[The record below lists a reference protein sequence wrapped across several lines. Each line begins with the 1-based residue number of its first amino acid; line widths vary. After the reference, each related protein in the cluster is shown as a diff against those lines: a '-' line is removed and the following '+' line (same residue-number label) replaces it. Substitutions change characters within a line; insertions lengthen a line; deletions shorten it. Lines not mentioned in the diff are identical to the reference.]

1 MILCGILC
9 VILFAGMILL
19 RRQVFW
25 ERVRSPCYIFWAFSF
40 MGFLAAASGNGEAD
54 AIASGQVARNDPGDG
69 MLETEAYVYLHEE
82 ETEYPVTI
90 AIPERKFQKEEEQKL
105 LAEAEEEMKASFCG
119 ENPSLDR
126 ISSNPRVLESYRDG
140 KVSAEW
146 MFSETDMIS
155 MEGEIFWEEM
165 TKERQK
171 VKAFVEFK
179 CGGSEAFHEFSFW
192 IVSKEK
198 SKREKTVSKI
208 KEQIAM
214 QDETEK
220 VVRLP
225 DSVAGQ
231 KITWRGAEATQE
243 LEILGLGAIASFA
256 AFYTAKEQKE
266 KQKQKR
272 KRNLLLSYPEFVSK
286 LSLLLGA
293 GMTISGALKKMN
305 QMYQIKQETGG
316 RKEEVYE
323 ELHRMVCEMDNG
335 MGEFRAYQDFSER
348 CDLQPYRK
356 LVSLLTAGQKAGSR
370 KLMEKLNEEADRVF
384 LERKNAA
391 RRLGEEAGTKMLF
404 PMMLLLVI
412 VMAIVIV
419 PAFLSIYGT

>member
-25 ERVRSPCYIFWAFSF
+25 ERVRSPCYILWAFSF
-40 MGFLAAASGNGEAD
+40 MGFLAAASGNGEVD
-54 AIASGQVARNDPGDG
+54 TIASGQVARNDPGDG

-105 LAEAEEEMKASFCG
+105 LAEAAEEMKASFCG

-140 KVSAEW
+140 KVLAEW
-146 MFSETDMIS
+146 MFSETDIIS

-214 QDETEK
+214 QDETER

-231 KITWRGAEATQE
+231 KITWRGAEGTQE

-256 AFYTAKEQKE
+256 AFYAAKEQKE
-266 KQKQKR
+266 KQARQRKKENELKR
-272 KRNLLLSYPEFVSK
+272 TEERIEILESRDAEIDALMARPDVCTNVAKLQELS
-286 LSLLLGA
+286 
-293 GMTISGALKKMN
+293 
-305 QMYQIKQETGG
+305 
-316 RKEEVYE
+316 KEKEGIQE
-323 ELHRMVCEMDNG
+323 ELE
-335 MGEFRAYQDFSER
+335 S
-348 CDLQPYRK
+348 
-356 LVSLLTAGQKAGSR
+356 
-370 KLMEKLNEEADRVF
+370 LMERWEI
-384 LERKNAA
+384 LES
-391 RRLGEEAGTKMLF
+391 E
-404 PMMLLLVI
+404 
-412 VMAIVIV
+412 
-419 PAFLSIYGT
+419 LS

>member
-146 MFSETDMIS
+146 MFSETDIIS

-198 SKREKTVSKI
+198 SKRERI
-208 KEQIAM
+208 F
-214 QDETEK
+214 K
-220 VVRLP
+220 VT
-225 DSVAGQ
+225 
-231 KITWRGAEATQE
+231 K
-243 LEILGLGAIASFA
+243 
-256 AFYTAKEQKE
+256 
-266 KQKQKR
+266 
-272 KRNLLLSYPEFVSK
+272 
-286 LSLLLGA
+286 
-293 GMTISGALKKMN
+293 
-305 QMYQIKQETGG
+305 
-316 RKEEVYE
+316 
-323 ELHRMVCEMDNG
+323 
-335 MGEFRAYQDFSER
+335 
-348 CDLQPYRK
+348 
-356 LVSLLTAGQKAGSR
+356 
-370 KLMEKLNEEADRVF
+370 
-384 LERKNAA
+384 
-391 RRLGEEAGTKMLF
+391 RRLYIAR
-404 PMMLLLVI
+404 
-412 VMAIVIV
+412 
-419 PAFLSIYGT
+419 